1 MRPTQNTAYY
11 ITKHVNPALDRCL
24 SLAPHKIDVASWFA
38 ACPKPRRRVHFW
50 PVTLVGSNA
59 TLPRFFGSSICAL
72 CGESGNVQGSLK
84 VAVCSDCKDDKLQS
98 LLSAMERLSCVQRNA
113 LSVASRC
120 SRCNLTYED
129 GSTYATMRSVAKKS
143 SKVPAGVATPLA
155 NCSCIDCPLTFERHR
170 LREEEVE
177 ALEVCRALGTETD
190 VDTTS
195 DLRP

>member
-1 MRPTQNTAYY
+1 LRQPQNTAYY
-11 ITKHVNPALDRCL
+11 ITKHVNPALARCL

-50 PVTLVGSNA
+50 PVTVVGSNA

-84 VAVCSDCKDDKLQS
+84 VAICNDCKDDELQS
-98 LLSAMERLSCVQRNA
+98 LLSAMERLSCIQREA
-113 LSVASRC
+113 VSVAVRC
-120 SRCNLTYED
+120 SKCSLTYED
-129 GSTYATMRSVAKKS
+129 GSTYATIRSGAKKA
-143 SKVPAGVATPLA
+143 SKAPAGVTTPLA

-177 ALEVCRALGTETD
+177 ALEVCRALGPE
-190 VDTTS
+190 S
-195 DLRP
+195 DMEATAGI